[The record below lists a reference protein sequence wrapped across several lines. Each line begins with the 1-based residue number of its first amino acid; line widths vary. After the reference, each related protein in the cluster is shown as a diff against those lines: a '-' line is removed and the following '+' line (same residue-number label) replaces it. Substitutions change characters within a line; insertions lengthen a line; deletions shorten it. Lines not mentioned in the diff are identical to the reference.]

1 MFRCLNKKKGGIPID
16 FSILKQLIVN
26 AAPPGP
32 LAENTYS
39 AACVFLLLFE
49 KQEPHILAIQKS
61 DNDGYPWR
69 NQIAFPGGH
78 IDKHDASPLAAAF
91 RELKEE
97 LDISRNQVEFMGS
110 LGHFQTVTKPRNIEV
125 FVGWWNGEG
134 PVRYDTV
141 EISRVLEIPLNKLIQ
156 THEANSYHGRQPSV
170 KELTYPFLD
179 VTIWGASA
187 RMLHHF
193 IELIYPWLERQG
205 YIARKSI
212 KEEAV
217 F

>member
-1 MFRCLNKKKGGIPID
+1 MKRIID
-16 FSILKQLIVN
+16 N
-26 AAPPGP
+26 ATPPGP
-32 LAENTYS
+32 PAEGPHE
-39 AACVFLLLFE
+39 AACVFLLLFQ
-49 KQEPHILAIQKS
+49 KQEPSILAIQKS

-78 IDKHDASPLAAAF
+78 IDKHDASTMAAAF

-97 LDISRNQVEFMGS
+97 LNITPNQVEFMGS
-110 LGHFQTVTKPRNIEV
+110 LGHFQTITKPRDIEV
-125 FVGWWNGEG
+125 FVGWWNGKG
-134 PVRYDTV
+134 PVWYDPV
-141 EISRVLEIPLNKLIQ
+141 EISRVLEIPLKKLTQ
-156 THEANSYHGRQPSV
+156 THVANNYHGRQPGV

-187 RMLHHF
+187 RILHHF
-193 IELIYPWLERQG
+193 IELIYPLLERQG
-205 YIARKSI
+205 YIGRKSV

>member
-1 MFRCLNKKKGGIPID
+1 M
-16 FSILKQLIVN
+16 
-26 AAPPGP
+26 
-32 LAENTYS
+32 
-39 AACVFLLLFE
+39 LLFE
-49 KQEPHILAIQKS
+49 KQELNVLAIQKS

-78 IDKHDASPLAAAF
+78 IDKHDSSPLSAAF

-97 LDISRNQVEFMGS
+97 LDITLNQVELIGS
-110 LGHFQTVTKPRNIEV
+110 LGYFQTLTKPRDIEV
-125 FVGWWNGEG
+125 FVGWWNGQG
-134 PVRYDTV
+134 PVQFDTV
-141 EISRVLEIPLNKLIQ
+141 EISRVLEIPLKKIIK
-156 THEANSYHGRQPSV
+156 THEANGYHGRQPGV
-170 KELTYPFLD
+170 NELTYPFMD

-187 RMLHHF
+187 RILHHF

-205 YIARKSI
+205 YFARGSI